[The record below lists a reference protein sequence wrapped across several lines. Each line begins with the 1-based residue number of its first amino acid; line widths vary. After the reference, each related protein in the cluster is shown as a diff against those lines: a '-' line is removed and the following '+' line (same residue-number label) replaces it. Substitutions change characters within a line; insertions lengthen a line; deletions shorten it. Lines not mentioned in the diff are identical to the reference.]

1 MRAKLSLI
9 QTQIDREERRNTMS
23 RFHHF
28 DDGEVKEFSPP
39 KTILTLNMPNDGAFP
54 KKRNAQLHSSRRI
67 KIKRG
72 FALSLLTMLVFVTIA
87 SSAAKADAVTHWNE
101 IATIVTTPPAANIPP
116 PFQSRIFAMTHA
128 AIHDALNAIDRR
140 YKPYALSSRPDFGAS
155 PEAAVA
161 TAAYRIL
168 VHEIPAQQAI
178 LDAEYQAALAS
189 IPDGEAK
196 TRGVVIGQAAAAVI
210 LALRSD
216 DGSTAQVPYTP
227 GTEPGDWQPT
237 PPNFLPA
244 LAPGWGDVTPFG
256 LRFGAQFRPG
266 PSAYFDL
273 TSAAYTRDYNE
284 VKSIGKAD
292 SPTRTAEQSEIA
304 MFWYENSPA
313 GWNRIARNVA
323 TEQCLDLW
331 SNARLFGL
339 LNLTIA
345 DGYISTFEAKYFYNF
360 WRPVTAIRAGD
371 LDGNPCTIAD
381 PEWTSFLVTPPI
393 PDNSSGHAV
402 AGAGAAHVL
411 AQFFDNDDIHFTTT
425 SGAPFPGIT
434 RSFTSFSQA
443 AQENADSRVYAGIH
457 FRSATRDG
465 LKQGAKVG
473 RYIFNHFL
481 KHVRGQ

>member
-1 MRAKLSLI
+1 MF
-9 QTQIDREERRNTMS
+9 TQ
-23 RFHHF
+23 
-28 DDGEVKEFSPP
+28 
-39 KTILTLNMPNDGAFP
+39 
-54 KKRNAQLHSSRRI
+54 AQLHSSRRS

-72 FALSLLTMLVFVTIA
+72 FALSALTTLVFVTTVA
-87 SSAAKADAVTHWNE
+87 STARADAVIRWNE
-101 IATIVTTPPAANIPP
+101 IATIVTTPPAANLAPP
-116 PFQSRIFAMTHA
+116 YQSRIHAMTHA

-140 YKPYALSSRPDFGAS
+140 YKPYALSSRPDLRAS

-161 TAAYRIL
+161 TAAYRVL

-196 TRGVVIGQAAAAVI
+196 TRGVVIGRAAAAVI
-210 LALRSD
+210 IALRSD
-216 DGSTAQVPYTP
+216 DGSTAQVSYTP

-237 PPNFLPA
+237 PPNFFPA
-244 LAPGWGDVTPFG
+244 LAPGWGDVTPFA
-256 LRFGAQFRPG
+256 LRIGAQFRPA
-266 PSAYFDL
+266 PSVYFDL

-304 MFWYENSPA
+304 RFWYESSTI
-313 GWNRIARNVA
+313 GWNRIARNIA
-323 TEQCLDLW
+323 AEQGLDLW

-339 LNLTIA
+339 LNLAIA
-345 DGYISTFEAKYFYNF
+345 DGYISTYEAKYFYNF
-360 WRPVTAIRAGD
+360 WRPVTAIQAGD
-371 LDGNPCTIAD
+371 LDGNPRTIAD

-402 AGAGAAHVL
+402 AGAAVAQVL

-457 FRSATRDG
+457 FRSACRDG
-465 LKQGAKVG
+465 LKQGAKIG

-481 KHVRGQ
+481 KPVRSQ

>member
-1 MRAKLSLI
+1 MS
-9 QTQIDREERRNTMS
+9 TQEQP
-23 RFHHF
+23 
-28 DDGEVKEFSPP
+28 V
-39 KTILTLNMPNDGAFP
+39 L
-54 KKRNAQLHSSRRI
+54 SRRS

-72 FALSLLTMLVFVTIA
+72 FVLSVLTTLVFVTQV
-87 SSAAKADAVTHWNE
+87 SSTAWADAVTRWNE
-101 IATIVTTPPAANIPP
+101 IATTVTTPPAANIPP
-116 PFQSRIFAMTHA
+116 PYQSRIFAMTHA

-140 YKPYALSSRPDFGAS
+140 SRPYALSIRPDPGAS

-161 TAAYRIL
+161 TAAYGVL
-168 VHEIPAQQAI
+168 VHEVPGQQAL
-178 LDAEYQAALAS
+178 LDAELQAALAS

-196 TRGVVIGQAAAAVI
+196 TRGVVIGHAAAAVI
-210 LALRSD
+210 IALRSD
-216 DGSTAQVPYTP
+216 DGSTAQVSYTP

-237 PPNFLPA
+237 PPGFLPA
-244 LAPGWGDVTPFG
+244 LLPGWGDVTPFG
-256 LRFGAQFRPG
+256 LRIGAQFRPA
-266 PSAYFDL
+266 PSPYFDL

-284 VKSIGKAD
+284 IRSIGKAD

-304 MFWYENSPA
+304 MFWYESSTI

-323 TEQCLDLW
+323 VEQGLDPW

-339 LNLTIA
+339 LNLAIA

-371 LDGNPCTIAD
+371 QDCNPHTIAD
-381 PEWTSFLVTPPI
+381 PEWTSFLVTPPH

-411 AQFFDNDDIHFTTT
+411 AEFFDNDNICFTTT

-457 FRSATRDG
+457 FRSACLDG
-465 LKQGAKVG
+465 LKQGTKVG
-473 RYIFNHFL
+473 RYTFNHFL
-481 KHVRGQ
+481 KPARGK